1 MATRANPLYCAT
13 KIHGGNV
20 VPAYQLERFKPHRH
34 RVLELYKKSLRQ
46 LELHWGVRTIHGSS
60 TVPYHM
66 IAYEGALI
74 RARFEQNKHVKSLGK
89 ATELLKGESNDFER
103 QAFSHF
109 FLKNKVV
116 DDTD

>member
-1 MATRANPLYCAT
+1 
-13 KIHGGNV
+13 
-20 VPAYQLERFKPHRH
+20 
-34 RVLELYKKSLRQ
+34 
-46 LELHWGVRTIHGSS
+46 
-60 TVPYHM
+60 M